1 MSRIARSVSKMMEI
15 KTKWSEMKTNIKQF
29 FGCFRLFD
37 FRELV
42 LSQKLWIKSNN
53 RLMQATTMVKKFE
66 FEVKFKFG
74 FAFEMGDNTDRHTCR
89 NGRMAPLMRNESA
102 AMPAIP
108 SAGSRNCRK
117 DIFGATWPQLY
128 AQQITLLASGC
139 ELCRMIR
146 EPEFGDD
153 VIRTGGMCCC
163 TFNECGDKWPCA
175 WLRTLSF
182 DT

>member
-1 MSRIARSVSKMMEI
+1 
-15 KTKWSEMKTNIKQF
+15 
-29 FGCFRLFD
+29 
-37 FRELV
+37 
-42 LSQKLWIKSNN
+42 
-53 RLMQATTMVKKFE
+53 MQATTM
-66 FEVKFKFG
+66 FKQKVEIFL
-74 FAFEMGDNTDRHTCR
+74 FEMGDNTDRHTCR

-163 TFNECGDKWPCA
+163 TFNECGDK
-175 WLRTLSF
+175 
-182 DT
+182 